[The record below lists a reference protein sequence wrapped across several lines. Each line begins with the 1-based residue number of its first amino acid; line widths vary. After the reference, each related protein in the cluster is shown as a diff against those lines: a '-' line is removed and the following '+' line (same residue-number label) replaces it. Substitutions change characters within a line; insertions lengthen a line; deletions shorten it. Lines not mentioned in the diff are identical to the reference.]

1 MKAKFYFIPDLQLVI
16 NLEHLSS
23 IQLSKPIQNESIP
36 FRCCLV
42 VGKSIFW
49 CDESNFESL
58 RLLVL

>member
-1 MKAKFYFIPDLQLVI
+1 
-16 NLEHLSS
+16 
-23 IQLSKPIQNESIP
+23 LSKPIQNESIA